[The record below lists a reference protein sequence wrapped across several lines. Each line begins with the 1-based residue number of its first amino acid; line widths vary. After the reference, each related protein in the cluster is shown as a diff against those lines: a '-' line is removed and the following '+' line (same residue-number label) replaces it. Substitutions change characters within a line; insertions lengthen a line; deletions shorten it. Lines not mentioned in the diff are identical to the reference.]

1 MPGIELELVP
11 SGGGV
16 FEVDVD
22 GQRIHSKKK
31 TGRFPDPARI
41 VADLKAAKIPGAS
54 AWKSP
59 DGMRVRVYVG
69 RKNSMVPI
77 EITGPTVTIPK
88 PSRSPSR
95 TRAASRTAR
104 R

>member
-22 GQRIHSKKK
+22 GERIHSKKK

-41 VADLKAAKIPGAS
+41 VADLK
-54 AWKSP
+54 
-59 DGMRVRVYVG
+59 G
-69 RKNSMVPI
+69 R
-77 EITGPTVTIPK
+77 
-88 PSRSPSR
+88 
-95 TRAASRTAR
+95 
-104 R
+104 